1 MEPSSDGLLW
11 VEELRYTSICVLHT
25 QKPRGDLLDLSFML
39 SRESPGPWLKL
50 GANRQSRF
58 SRRFDSRRP
67 QLSEH

>member
-39 SRESPGPWLKL
+39 SRESPGP
-50 GANRQSRF
+50 
-58 SRRFDSRRP
+58 
-67 QLSEH
+67 